1 MSILIKGMEM
11 PKRCVVCNFGDALMG
26 KGFCYVS
33 HCKQIEDYFA
43 RNDRPSWCPLA
54 KLITIEELMEP
65 MCDQCQWL
73 GWYKDPDDLQR
84 EKCSRCPVE
93 AKLAE
98 ALYDA
103 D

>member
-1 MSILIKGMEM
+1 MSILIKGISM
-11 PKRCVVCNFGDALMG
+11 PKACLACDFCNPFAEEPYCRRLMKVTPKTTTIPDCPLMG
-26 KGFCYVS
+26 L
-33 HCKQIEDYFA
+33 
-43 RNDRPSWCPLA
+43 P
-54 KLITIEELMEP
+54 TIEELMEP
-65 MCDQCQWL
+65 MCDQCQWP
-73 GWYKDPDDLQR
+73 GWYKDPDDMQR

>member
-11 PKRCVVCNFGDALMG
+11 PETLKVMTIYSDGNVFCSKANFKAVELPT
-26 KGFCYVS
+26 
-33 HCKQIEDYFA
+33 IED
-43 RNDRPSWCPLA
+43 
-54 KLITIEELMEP
+54 LMEP
-65 MCDQCQWL
+65 MCDQCQWP
-73 GWYKDPDDLQR
+73 GWYKDPDDMER

-98 ALYDA
+98 VLYDN